1 MLARLMPALTDLPDT
16 PSSLRP
22 HRQLLRWAAA
32 GGVVALVYLGATL
45 VLSGPLGLPIQ
56 LAIPVAYVTAV
67 ALHFLLQRLV
77 VFPSA
82 KAFALSMHRQVVRYI
97 GLGVAQYGVTALST
111 GLLPE
116 ILGTSEKVVYVATV
130 IVLSAITFAVLRF
143 RVFHHA
149 QENGGV

>member
-16 PSSLRP
+16 PPRFALTASCF
-22 HRQLLRWAAA
+22 A
-32 GGVVALVYLGATL
+32 GPPPGGVALVYLGATL